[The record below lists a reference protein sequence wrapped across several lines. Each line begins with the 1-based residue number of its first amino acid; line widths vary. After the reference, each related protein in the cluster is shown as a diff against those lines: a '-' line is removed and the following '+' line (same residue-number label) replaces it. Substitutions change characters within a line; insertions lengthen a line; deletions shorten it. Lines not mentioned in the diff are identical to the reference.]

1 MKPTLPRYTHVLIL
15 LACSVLFQ
23 VPAQARTSASAASG
37 NIAQLA
43 VVKPVKACAALSD
56 LELSDIGGQGSR
68 VVSASESTR
77 ADIAVCVVEGRLAP
91 EIGFRLELPT
101 GSWAQRYLQVGCGGL
116 CGNINTTVRAAER
129 CRPLNTGA
137 FAVAAT
143 DMGHQAS
150 DTTFG
155 DDPQKR
161 ADFAHRA
168 VHLTALA
175 SKKLISAF
183 YGQQAEYAYFS
194 GCSDGGR
201 EALIEAQRYP
211 DDFDGIIAGAPALNF
226 QVQKTLYHGWMTR
239 SNTGPDGKPILL
251 AAKLPLLHKA
261 VLAKCDVLD
270 GQIDGLIADPRICN
284 FDPAVLQCKTAADTS
299 NCLSEPEVAAVKRFY
314 EGPKD
319 PASGERLTLGG
330 PQPGSEL
337 AWAGVFVPVAADQPA
352 YSEKAASEAIRNV
365 VFEKNPAADFDLR
378 TLNIDKST
386 FDKLRPLHALYDATN
401 PDLSSFANRGGKLI
415 LWHGWSDPNISP
427 LNTLAYHEAV
437 EAQMGKARAESF
449 ERLYMLPGVYHCG
462 GGEGPSLVDLLTP
475 VMAWVEKGQA
485 PDVIVARQAM
495 PDKAGN
501 RQIPAQQS
509 AAAFLIK
516 DDVANR
522 GRTRKVFPYP
532 YIAEYDHK
540 GYSKRANSYQRAEP
554 LTTEKAPQWMGSA
567 FFRPYTPI
575 ER

>member
-1 MKPTLPRYTHVLIL
+1 MKPTLPRYTHILIL
-15 LACSVLFQ
+15 LASSVLFQ

-77 ADIAVCVVEGRLAP
+77 AGIAVCVVEGRLAP

-161 ADFAHRA
+161 IDFAHRA

-251 AAKLPLLHKA
+251 AAKLPLLLHKA

-378 TLNIDKST
+378 TLNI
-386 FDKLRPLHALYDATN
+386 
-401 PDLSSFANRGGKLI
+401 
-415 LWHGWSDPNISP
+415 
-427 LNTLAYHEAV
+427 
-437 EAQMGKARAESF
+437 
-449 ERLYMLPGVYHCG
+449 
-462 GGEGPSLVDLLTP
+462 
-475 VMAWVEKGQA
+475 
-485 PDVIVARQAM
+485 
-495 PDKAGN
+495 
-501 RQIPAQQS
+501 
-509 AAAFLIK
+509 
-516 DDVANR
+516 
-522 GRTRKVFPYP
+522 
-532 YIAEYDHK
+532 
-540 GYSKRANSYQRAEP
+540 
-554 LTTEKAPQWMGSA
+554 
-567 FFRPYTPI
+567 
-575 ER
+575 